1 MFRELALHGGAASIV
16 WGYRPEVEL
25 RSWRIAKSEGTW
37 KLSGTIAR
45 VDKAQAGHR
54 PLLFTAPRP
63 GGYWAWPIVE
73 IAIGESSLRAT
84 LGPPVR

>member
-1 MFRELALHGGAASIV
+1 VFRELSLHGGAAEIV
-16 WGYRPEVEL
+16 WGYRPAVVL
-25 RSWRIAKSEGTW
+25 RSWRIAKSDGKW
-37 KLSGTIAR
+37 ILRGAIVR

-63 GGYWAWPIVE
+63 GGFWAWPIE
-73 IAIGESSLRAT
+73 SIAIGESSVRAT